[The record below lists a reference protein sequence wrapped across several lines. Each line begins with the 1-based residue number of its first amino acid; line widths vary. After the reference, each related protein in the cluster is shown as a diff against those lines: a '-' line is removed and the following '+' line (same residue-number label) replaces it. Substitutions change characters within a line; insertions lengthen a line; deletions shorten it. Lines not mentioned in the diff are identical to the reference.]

1 MLHLRRISVA
11 LTSRSATSAALFPL
25 DWTVMDLWQFI
36 ILGLLGLF
44 GGTLAGLVGIG
55 GAAIFVP
62 ALVYVVG
69 WDIKEAVGAS
79 LVITVFTAL
88 SGTVRGIRS
97 EDAVDWRV
105 FGLLSAVIAPSTLA
119 GVAVSSFSPDV
130 VVQLVFAAFLLALA
144 YPMARGRSEAGA
156 EHRVHPIF
164 VMVAGAGIGVLAGLV
179 GIGGAALTIPLM
191 MLGFGLRFKV
201 AVATSLAMNFLT
213 GVAGAAGYLAA
224 GLVEL
229 GSLPPLILGA
239 IAGAWIG
246 VSLRD
251 RMPERGI
258 RRGFAAI
265 MALTAIRILFDALGN
280 L

>member
-1 MLHLRRISVA
+1 
-11 LTSRSATSAALFPL
+11 
-25 DWTVMDLWQFI
+25 MDLWQFI

-44 GGTLAGLVGIG
+44 GGALAGLVGIG

-62 ALVYVVG
+62 ALVYVAG

-105 FGLLSAVIAPSTLA
+105 FGFLSAVIAPSTLA
-119 GVAVSSFSPDV
+119 GVAVSSFSPNV
-130 VVQLVFAAFLLALA
+130 VVQLVFAAFLLVLA
-144 YPMARGRSEAGA
+144 YPMALGRSEAGMGR
-156 EHRVHPIF
+156 RVHPVI
-164 VMVAGAGIGVLAGLV
+164 VIVAGVGIGILAGLV

-213 GVAGAAGYLAA
+213 GVAGTAGYLAA

-239 IAGAWIG
+239 TAGAWIG
-246 VSLRD
+246 VALRD
-251 RMPERGI
+251 RTPERSI
-258 RRGFAAI
+258 RRAFAI
-265 MALTAIRILFDALGN
+265 VISLTAIRILFDALGGS
-280 L
+280 

>member
-1 MLHLRRISVA
+1 
-11 LTSRSATSAALFPL
+11 
-25 DWTVMDLWQFI
+25 MDLWQLVV
-36 ILGLLGLF
+36 LGLLGLF

-62 ALVYVVG
+62 ALVYVAG
-69 WDIKEAVGAS
+69 WPIKEAVGAS

-97 EDAVDWRV
+97 EDAVNWRV

-130 VVQLVFAAFLLALA
+130 VVQLVFATFLLALA
-144 YPMARGRSEAGA
+144 YPTASGSSGSGTGR
-156 EHRVHPIF
+156 RIHPGF
-164 VMVAGAGIGVLAGLV
+164 VMAAGVGIGILAGLV

-191 MLGFGLRFKV
+191 TLGFGLRFKV

-213 GVAGAAGYLAA
+213 GVAGAGGYLAT
-224 GLVEL
+224 GLIEL

-239 IAGAWIG
+239 VAGAWIG

-258 RRGFAAI
+258 RRGFAVL
-265 MALTAIRILFDALGN
+265 MVLTAIRILADALGGP
-280 L
+280 